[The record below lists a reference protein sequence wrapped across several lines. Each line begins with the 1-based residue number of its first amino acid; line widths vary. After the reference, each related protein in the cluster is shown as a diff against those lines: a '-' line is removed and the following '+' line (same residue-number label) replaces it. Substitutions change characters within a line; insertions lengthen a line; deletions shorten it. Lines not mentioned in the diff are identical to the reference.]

1 MEVRM
6 TRARWIVVAVAA
18 ACLMLAVTVGPAMQV
33 VRVEGLAMAPTLDDQ
48 DRLIVNRV
56 AYTTSSPQRGDVVM
70 LRYPPNQRKSF
81 VKRVIAVP
89 GDRLRIED
97 GRVYVN
103 DRQLEDGYV
112 APDARSH
119 ENLGTRVIP
128 AEHYFVMGDRRNN
141 SADSRHWGLV
151 QEHLII
157 GRVALRFW
165 PSVGTLQ

>member
-18 ACLMLAVTVGPAMQV
+18 VCLMLAVTVGPAMQV

-48 DRLIVNRV
+48 DRLIVNRL
-56 AYTTSSPQRGDVVM
+56 AYTASSPQRGDVVM
-70 LRYPPNQRKSF
+70 LRYPPDQRKSF

-97 GRVYVN
+97 GRVHVN
-103 DRQLEDGYV
+103 DRLLDDGYV
-112 APDARSH
+112 APNARSH
-119 ENLGTRVIP
+119 ENLGTQVIP

-141 SADSRHWGLV
+141 SSDSRHWGLV
-151 QEHLII
+151 KEDLIL
-157 GRVALRFW
+157 GRVSLRFW
-165 PSVGTLQ
+165 PSFGTPQ